1 MFIFK
6 HQEKKHDSKEPMFT
20 VNVTKVFKDCLT
32 QQICEEFYIWRSE
45 VKVINS
51 KTETFTAHLEVI
63 MGFS

>member
-1 MFIFK
+1 
-6 HQEKKHDSKEPMFT
+6 MFT